1 MAYPVEVRNSMAG
14 KKVTSSKRSTA
25 KSTKSSKSTK
35 STAAKAAPKR
45 RATAKTAPV
54 QYKPTPVVQM
64 PAIPAP
70 VSEVEAPAIPA
81 VRAPEPRAAEPR
93 PTRTAPAGD
102 QPSKFVREH
111 YLHAKVPNAEE
122 AKTPRPGKWLIFVSR
137 SRVDALWQTIRRS
150 AEQGRLGHAAKVTTA
165 LPLPNARDPKKHVIA
180 VYTGDENDAADVRRV
195 RDVLR
200 GLGVS
205 WRIPYKSDAV
215 AMAGQND
222 EMTGGPATKYYE

>member
-1 MAYPVEVRNSMAG
+1 MAG
-14 KKVTSSKRSTA
+14 KKATSSKRSTT
-25 KSTKSSKSTK
+25 KSTKGTKSTK

-45 RATAKTAPV
+45 RAAAKAAPV
-54 QYKPTPVVQM
+54 QYKPTPSMQL

-70 VSEVEAPAIPA
+70 VSDAPPA
-81 VRAPEPRAAEPR
+81 AAPMPKAPESSAREPRASDSR
-93 PTRTAPAGD
+93 PTRSPAAGD
-102 QPSKFVREH
+102 QPSRFVREH
-111 YLHAKVPNAEE
+111 YIHANVPNADE

-137 SRVDALWQTIRRS
+137 SRVDALWQTIRRA

-180 VYTGDENDAADVRRV
+180 VYTGDENDAVDVRRV

-215 AMAGQND
+215 ALAGQND
-222 EMTGGPATKYYE
+222 DMTGGPATKYYE